1 MTTRNDGMELS
12 MTDSVA
18 DICGKAQE
26 KAFERN
32 FNGVYVAP
40 KLPPQ
45 PAVKVVDPNGADKL
59 NPFMLKIEYLS
70 IPRY

>member
-1 MTTRNDGMELS
+1 MLALLTNLLKGCVIL
-12 MTDSVA
+12 TDSVA

-40 KLPPQ
+40 
-45 PAVKVVDPNGADKL
+45 
-59 NPFMLKIEYLS
+59 
-70 IPRY
+70 

>member
-40 KLPPQ
+40 KLPTSTSSKSCGS
-45 PAVKVVDPNGADKL
+45 VR
-59 NPFMLKIEYLS
+59 S
-70 IPRY
+70 